1 MGERRDELV
10 RGCSHAVGAQR
21 LGCAAKGGGFCRP
34 ASRWYRVAVV
44 DLECRDYRVASDIIG
59 SQGHSGLKGLRV
71 LVVEDSWHVANAL
84 KSLLEELG
92 IDVTGP
98 AASLQDAERLLEA
111 REPQLAIVDI
121 NLRGEMAYG
130 LIDTLHARG
139 IRVVVISGY
148 AVPQVAQ
155 AKVAAVLQKPFS
167 ASSLLTVLREAASQL
182 Q

>member
-1 MGERRDELV
+1 
-10 RGCSHAVGAQR
+10 
-21 LGCAAKGGGFCRP
+21 
-34 ASRWYRVAVV
+34 
-44 DLECRDYRVASDIIG
+44 VASSASGVQDE
-59 SQGHSGLKGLRV
+59 SGLKGLRV

-92 IDVTGP
+92 VDVAGP

-111 REPQLAIVDI
+111 REPPTTIQVAIVDI
-121 NLRGEMAYG
+121 NLKGEMAYG
-130 LIDTLHARG
+130 LIDTLHGRG

-155 AKVAAVLQKPFS
+155 SKVSAVLQKPFS
-167 ASSLLTVLREAASQL
+167 AKSLLAVLREAASQA